1 MNERQIMK
9 NKPLMFIALTSA
21 VLALAG
27 CNKRSATD
35 DYPTRSD
42 TNSPSLKESATNAWQ
57 KTKE

>member
-1 MNERQIMK
+1 MK